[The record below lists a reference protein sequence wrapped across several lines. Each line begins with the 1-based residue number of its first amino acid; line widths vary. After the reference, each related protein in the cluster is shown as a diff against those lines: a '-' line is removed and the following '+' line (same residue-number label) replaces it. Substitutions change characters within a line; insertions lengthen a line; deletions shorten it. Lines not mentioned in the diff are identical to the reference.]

1 MASKQNNKW
10 VNKHHNQNITINA
23 DQAEIRALI
32 ENTASIRSGTADER
46 IADALDDFDAQSN
59 AEVEDWAK
67 EDIQLDNADG
77 ATIEEIE
84 RRIHL
89 MCDLYPFKL
98 TGASL
103 RYCPPANN
111 SRLYEAL
118 LCISQANNLT
128 TGKYKY
134 LPRHFE
140 FLSCI
145 VSEIYLGSDS
155 QSYRTG
161 WPRGIGEPKRLKA
174 LVEKVR
180 HISGNMMGEWNWNP
194 KEGFPEDPSPRD
206 AKECGVDIVAWKKSV
221 DGRTGQLYLL
231 GQCACGKNW
240 IDDDKL
246 AELRY
251 KNIIGDWVESFP
263 VEPVKVFFTPAHTK
277 DDFML
282 HASRKSASVFFDRAR
297 IVLQAASSDKI
308 RSGEVQLIIEK
319 IIKTVQS
326 DLA

>member
-1 MASKQNNKW
+1 MASKHNNKW
-10 VNKHHNQNITINA
+10 TNKHYNQNITINA
-23 DQAEIRALI
+23 DQAEFRALI
-32 ENTASIRSGTADER
+32 EVTASIRSGTADER

-59 AEVEDWAK
+59 ADVEDWAK

-84 RRIHL
+84 RRIQL
-89 MCDLYPFKL
+89 LCGLYPFKL
-98 TGASL
+98 IGASL
-103 RYCPPANN
+103 EYCPPANN

-145 VSEIYLGSDS
+145 VSEVYLGSDS
-155 QSYRTG
+155 HSFRTG

-174 LVEKVR
+174 LVEKIR
-180 HISGNMMGEWNWNP
+180 QLSGNMMGEWSWKP
-194 KEGFPEDPSPRD
+194 KEGLPIDPSPRD

-251 KNIIGDWVESFP
+251 KNIVGIK
-263 VEPVKVFFTPAHTK
+263 KVCQRFF
-277 DDFML
+277 
-282 HASRKSASVFFDRAR
+282 
-297 IVLQAASSDKI
+297 
-308 RSGEVQLIIEK
+308 
-319 IIKTVQS
+319 
-326 DLA
+326 